1 MQVLLGVLL
10 VCPLLTAGQD
20 PATPATAQNEIT
32 GEKRKLMLRQL
43 FNRNGENTKAGED
56 DGLAGEE
63 SATVRPRNRLF
74 RPRPTAAPQEE
85 EDLAGFATVGPV
97 SVSVSQS
104 VSTSVSRRVRPIQ
117 SLSGQKPSAETTAKP
132 EAASKPSTQRKRFR
146 WAVPRCCCGIIS
158 RAMRWWAQLNHSI

>member
-1 MQVLLGVLL
+1 M
-10 VCPLLTAGQD
+10 
-20 PATPATAQNEIT
+20 
-32 GEKRKLMLRQL
+32 
-43 FNRNGENTKAGED
+43 
-56 DGLAGEE
+56 
-63 SATVRPRNRLF
+63 RPRNRLF

-117 SLSGQKPSAETTAKP
+117 SLSGKKPSAETTGKP

-146 WAVPRCCCGIIS
+146 WVVPRC
-158 RAMRWWAQLNHSI
+158 AAVAA